1 MEKVTNESTVTVH
14 YTGRLEDGTV
24 FDSSLV
30 EGRDPLTTT
39 LGQGSLISGFE
50 NGLVDM
56 VIGEKKTIEINTLG
70 LMYAIRSAIP
80 PMIKQGYGTIIA
92 IASIAGKVSYVGEP
106 AYVAS
111 KYAVVGFC
119 DSVRKELIGTGVRVS
134 IIEPGFVDSPMTR
147 NQPEMAKRM
156 NKIKALETDDVARVI
171 EFILDQPPHCSIS
184 EVMIRPTEQEL

>member
-1 MEKVTNESTVTVH
+1 MGSIIVTGAASGIGLAVCN
-14 YTGRLEDGTV
+14 RLRNRPDTR
-24 FDSSLV
+24 LV
-30 EGRDPLTTT
+30 LVDQNTNQLA
-39 LGQGSLISGFE
+39 QISGL
-50 NGLVDM
+50 NLSDASHAIDASDPDAIQG
-56 VIGEKKTIEINTLG
+56 VIDTSISGGNQLD
-70 LMYAIRSAIP
+70 
-80 PMIKQGYGTIIA
+80 A
-92 IASIAGKVSYVGEP
+92 IASVAGKVSYVGEP

-147 NQPEMAKRM
+147 NQPAMAKRM
-156 NKIKALETDDVARVI
+156 NKIKALETDDIARVI